1 MKNPEWT
8 GVEAGIGF
16 TGGAIGGLLGGG
28 SGVFYVPALER
39 TTTLSRHAPHGT
51 AGAANI
57 AVTGVGA
64 AVFAA
69 IGGSVDLRAG
79 AGMALGATVGGLFGA
94 RLVVAIPQRPLR
106 WLFVA
111 ILVATGV
118 KLILDATG
126 LGLSSGSARISD
138 EMIANLAY
146 TIPVSLAFGA
156 VIGAWAAGMGLGGG
170 LLAVPVLM
178 LFFGSDLST
187 AEGTSLLMF
196 FPNAIVGTYG
206 HMRQG
211 TVDRRLATILNLG
224 ALPGA
229 AVGVLCAL
237 AVDAAVL
244 SIIFAAFAMVIAVRE
259 VRRLIGDLHT

>member
-1 MKNPEWT
+1 M
-8 GVEAGIGF
+8 
-16 TGGAIGGLLGGG
+16 
-28 SGVFYVPALER
+28 FYVPALER
-39 TTTLSRHAPHGT
+39 ATALSRHALHGT

-64 AVFAA
+64 VVFAA
-69 IGGSVDLRAG
+69 AGGSVDLRAG

-94 RLVVAIPQRPLR
+94 RLIVAIPQRPLR

-118 KLILDATG
+118 KLILDAAG
-126 LGLSSGSARISD
+126 LGLSSGSALVSD
-138 EMIANLAY
+138 EVIANLVYAV
-146 TIPVSLAFGA
+146 PVSLTFGA

-178 LFFGSDLST
+178 LLFGADLPT

-196 FPNAIVGTYG
+196 FPNAVVGTYG

-224 ALPGA
+224 AFPGA

-237 AVDAAVL
+237 AVDADVL
-244 SIIFAAFAMVIAVRE
+244 ATIFAVFALVIALRE
-259 VRRLIGDLHT
+259 IRRLIVDRRT